1 MSGMRIAVRK
11 GFAAGVVVI
20 AVAGFLSAC
29 APDAR
34 PDDRTAVT
42 SSTSETPETPVTSDS
57 TGVATSEVTLPP
69 FGQPADYQLGGSY
82 DVADGVKIVA
92 RDSTSEPAEGVY
104 SICYV
109 NGFQSQ
115 PGDDERWSVDNPDLV
130 LRDDE
135 GDAIVDPN
143 WPDEF
148 ILDTSSAEKRN
159 RIDRMI
165 GASIDLCADKGF
177 DAVEIDNLDTY
188 SRSDGRITVDDNLAL
203 AALFADRAHTL
214 ALAIGQKNSAELGE
228 RGRMEAHFDF
238 AVTEEC
244 VRFDECADYAAVY
257 GDGVID
263 IEYTDDLSA
272 PFPEICASADRP
284 ATTILRDRNLVAKG
298 HADYEFDHC

>member
-1 MSGMRIAVRK
+1 MSGMRIATK
-11 GFAAGVVVI
+11 TALALGVAII
-20 AVAGFLSAC
+20 AVTSALSAC

-34 PDDRTAVT
+34 PDDR
-42 SSTSETPETPVTSDS
+42 SPVTSTAPS
-57 TGVATSEVTLPP
+57 TSASTLVATSDVTLPP
-69 FGQPADYQLGGSY
+69 FGEPADYQLGGSY

-130 LRDDE
+130 LRDDD

-148 ILDTSSAEKRN
+148 ILDTSSAENRD
-159 RIDRMI
+159 RIDRII
-165 GASIDLCADKGF
+165 GTSIDLCADKGF

-188 SRSDGRITVDDNLAL
+188 SRSDGRIAVDDNLAL
-203 AALFADRAHTL
+203 AALFADRAHTMG
-214 ALAIGQKNSAELGE
+214 LAIGQKNSAELGE
-228 RGRMEAHFDF
+228 RGRMEARFDF

-244 VRFDECADYAAVY
+244 MRFEECNAYSAVY
-257 GDGVID
+257 GDAVID

-298 HADYEFDHC
+298 DADYVFDHC

>member
-1 MSGMRIAVRK
+1 MSGMRIATK
-11 GFAAGVVVI
+11 TALALGVAI
-20 AVAGFLSAC
+20 VALTGILSAC
-29 APDAR
+29 GSDAL
-34 PDDRTAVT
+34 PGDLTTPAT
-42 SSTSETPETPVTSDS
+42 SASNV
-57 TGVATSEVTLPP
+57 VATSGADALPP
-69 FGQPADYQLGGSY
+69 FGEPADYQLGGSY
-82 DVADGVKIVA
+82 DVDDEVKIVA

-130 LRDDE
+130 LRDDD

-148 ILDTSSAEKRN
+148 ILDTSSVENRE
-159 RIDRMI
+159 RIDRI
-165 GASIDLCADKGF
+165 VGASIDLCADKGF

-188 SRSDGRITVDDNLAL
+188 SRSDGRIAVDDNLAL

-214 ALAIGQKNSAELGE
+214 GLAIGQKNSAELGE
-228 RGRMEAHFDF
+228 RGRAEARFDF

-244 VRFDECADYAAVY
+244 VRFEECDAYSDVY
-257 GDGVID
+257 GDAVID

-272 PFPEICASADRP
+272 PFSEICASDDRP

-298 HADYEFDHC
+298 EADYVFNHC